1 MNFRNLMIVE
11 TITCLVFGLLYFLA
25 PQFLVD
31 EYLVDKTGLNSTAK
45 LVDWHYGSLLITAGI
60 MMWVCRNARPSM
72 ARFAILFLPVL
83 SNLFIVLIS
92 VYALT
97 AGIETNMILTV
108 IVLCGVMGVWAAIL
122 LRKEQALVLD
132 ADGAAVRTT
141 SRVH

>member
-1 MNFRNLMIVE
+1 MIVE
-11 TITCLVFGLLYFLA
+11 AITCVAFGLLYFLA

-45 LVDWHYGSLLITAGI
+45 LVDWHYGSLLITIGI
-60 MMWVCRNARPSM
+60 MQWVCRNARPSM

-92 VYALT
+92 IYALT
-97 AGIETNMILTV
+97 TGIETNMILTV
-108 IVLCGVMGVWAAIL
+108 IVLCGVMGVWAAML
-122 LRKEQALVLD
+122 LMKERGLVLD
-132 ADGAAVRTT
+132 AEGAAARAT